1 MSNEGVLELRVDK
14 LAALAAHIKDSN
26 NPNRLK
32 EHLDC
37 LQEGIDYLR
46 VLVKYQ
52 AFDLEVTR
60 RENAKLK
67 ARLEEGD
74 EQF

>member
-1 MSNEGVLELRVDK
+1 MSNKTVELRVDK
-14 LAALAAHIKDSN
+14 LAALADHIKHNSH
-26 NPNRLK
+26 PSRLR

-37 LQEGIDYLR
+37 LKEGIDYLR

-67 ARLEEGD
+67 ARLEESED
-74 EQF
+74 QF